1 MASLSFEHLKKRYGE
16 TEVLKDV
23 HLDVNDGEYLVLVGP
38 SGCGKSTLL
47 RCIAGLEEISDG
59 KLHIGDRVVNELSPK
74 HRNVAMVFQSYAL
87 YPHMTVR
94 DNLGFALRV
103 QKVPKA
109 DIRAR
114 VDEVAKSLELTELLE
129 RLPGQL
135 SGGQRQRVA
144 MGRAVVR
151 SPDVFLFDEPLSN
164 LDASLRS
171 HMRLELK
178 RLHRRLGTTIV
189 HVTHDQVE
197 ALTLADRILV
207 LNQGVVQQVG
217 SPRELFDTP
226 ANLFVATFIGSP
238 AMNILPVEG
247 DGTNAVVADTDA
259 SVASHHDGGFNLGVR
274 PTDWVVGEGPIR
286 GTVEWV
292 ESLGAEALVHVE
304 VGPHRVV
311 VQVAEPTEYIA
322 GASIELGIRTQHA
335 FDKVTGKRLMDRPA

>member
-1 MASLSFEHLKKRYGE
+1 MAGLSFDHIQKSYGE
-16 TEVLKDV
+16 TQVLKDV
-23 HLDVNDGEYLVLVGP
+23 HLEVDDGEYLVLVGP

-47 RCIAGLEEISDG
+47 RCIAGLEDITSGTLRLGEQ
-59 KLHIGDRVVNELSPK
+59 VVNDVSPK
-74 HRNVAMVFQSYAL
+74 QRNVAMVFQSYAL

-94 DNLGFALRV
+94 ENLGFALRV
-103 QKVPKA
+103 QKVSKA
-109 DIRAR
+109 QIRER
-114 VDEVAKSLELTELLE
+114 VDAVADSLELTELLD

-151 SPDVFLFDEPLSN
+151 NPDVFLFDEPLSN
-164 LDASLRS
+164 LDAALRS

-217 SPRELFDTP
+217 TPRALFDRP

-238 AMNILPVEG
+238 AMNILPATG
-247 DGTNAVVADTDA
+247 DGTSATLPDTEGTIA
-259 SVASHHDGGFNLGVR
+259 THHQGAFKLGVR
-274 PTDWVVGEGPIR
+274 PTDWSVGEGPLTGR
-286 GTVEWV
+286 VDWV
-292 ESLGAEALVHVE
+292 ESLGAEALLHVE
-304 VGPHRVV
+304 LGPHRVI
-311 VQVAEPTEYIA
+311 VQVAEPTAIQA
-322 GASIELGIRTQHA
+322 GDTLRLGIKTMHA
-335 FDKVTGKRLMDRPA
+335 FDKITGTRLAGRDE